1 MHGAGGGA
9 PLGNKNAYK
18 HGLYS
23 AEAIAERRAVRALL
37 REAGELL
44 ELTNR

>member
-9 PLGNKNAYK
+9 PKGNRNARR

-23 AEAIAERRAVRALL
+23 AEALNARRYIRNLA
-37 REAGELL
+37 REAPELI
-44 ELTNR
+44 EAIG